1 MLEGPVEGRTLVEVT
16 MIEGDPYTVCRS
28 VKEEAAW
35 QACMEKRC
43 RTIPG
48 PWRFEFEVPKH
59 QQPG

>member
-1 MLEGPVEGRTLVEVT
+1 MVEVT
-16 MIEGDPYTVCRS
+16 MIEGDPDTVCRS

-43 RTIPG
+43 RAIPSL
-48 PWRFEFEVPKH
+48 WRFESETPKH

>member
-1 MLEGPVEGRTLVEVT
+1 VEGCTLVEVT

-35 QACMEKRC
+35 QECMEKRC

-48 PWRFEFEVPKH
+48 PWRFEFEAPKH